1 MKKRTFLFILATILS
16 FSVFSGCSSKNTNT
30 NTNISLSEEE
40 RTTTVDALGLTYTL
54 PEEWTINTMK
64 YTNLMT
70 DSDIFGE
77 VKFVYGTEENL
88 KIISDPE
95 FTGNT
100 EYFTSPIA
108 RIVLVKTGEEGSD
121 FEELKSE
128 YNKTEVVGENCGYT
142 YYVMYDYTG
151 GLGKGD
157 EDDIKEYENRVL
169 ATTKLISSIKFNEFS
184 PEETQ
189 QLAINKE
196 NMITFVS
203 KTLEGEDIGSTIFDE
218 YDLTMVNFWGTYSD
232 INEAAVLTQ
241 LDKEIKNMEGVNFL
255 QVIIDTPS
263 EEAEE
268 LALKIKTENGGEY
281 TSVIPDQRLASW
293 IVNNLEG
300 VPTTIFVD
308 NDAIVVGEPIQGA
321 KTLEEYLSLLN
332 TQLAEIKSQKATKTT
347 ENTEEPT
354 DITNILQ

>member
-1 MKKRTFLFILATILS
+1 MKKTSLLFILVAILS
-16 FSVFSGCSSKNTNT
+16 FSVFAGCSSNNKTI
-30 NTNISLSEEE
+30 NTNISLTEEE
-40 RTTTVDALGLTYTL
+40 RTTTVEELGLTYTI

-64 YTNLMT
+64 YTNLIT

-77 VKFVYGTEENL
+77 VKFVYGTDENL
-88 KIISDPE
+88 KIISDPN
-95 FTGNT
+95 FTGNI
-100 EYFTSPIA
+100 EYYTSSIA

-128 YNKTEVVGENCGYT
+128 YNKIEVVGENCGYT

-151 GLGKGD
+151 GPGKGD
-157 EDDIKEYENRVL
+157 DNIDEYEKRVN
-169 ATTKLISSIKFNEFS
+169 ASTKLISSIKFNEFDAEQS
-184 PEETQ
+184 Q
-189 QLAINKE
+189 QTAINRE

-232 INEAAVLTQ
+232 INEAAILTQ

-281 TSVIPDQRLASW
+281 TSIIPDQRLASW

-332 TQLAEIKSQKATKTT
+332 TQLAEIQAQKATETT
-347 ENTEEPT
+347 ENTEQPT

>member
-1 MKKRTFLFILATILS
+1 MKKSSLLFILATILS
-16 FSVFSGCSSKNTNT
+16 FSIFAGCSSNNTTT
-30 NTNISLSEEE
+30 NTNISLTEEE
-40 RTTTVDALGLTYTL
+40 RTTTVEELGLTYTL

-77 VKFVYGTEENL
+77 VKFVYGTDENL
-88 KIISDPE
+88 KIISDPN
-95 FTGNT
+95 FTGNM
-100 EYFTSPIA
+100 EYYTSPIA

-128 YNKTEVVGENCGYT
+128 YNKIEVVGENCGYT

-151 GLGKGD
+151 GPGKGD
-157 EDDIKEYENRVL
+157 YNIDEYEKRVN
-169 ATTKLISSIKFNEFS
+169 ASTKLISSIKFNEFN
-184 PEETQ
+184 PEQSQ
-189 QLAINKE
+189 QIATNRE

-255 QVIIDTPS
+255 QVVIDTPS

-300 VPTTIFVD
+300 VPTTIFVN

-332 TQLAEIKSQKATKTT
+332 TQLAEIQAQKSTETT
-347 ENTEEPT
+347 ENTEQPT
-354 DITNILQ
+354 DITNVLQ

>member
-1 MKKRTFLFILATILS
+1 MKKLSLLFILATILS
-16 FSVFSGCSSKNTNT
+16 FSIFAGCSSNNTTT
-30 NTNISLSEEE
+30 NTNISLTEEE
-40 RTTTVDALGLTYTL
+40 RTTTVEELGLTYTL

-64 YTNLMT
+64 YTNLIT

-77 VKFVYGTEENL
+77 VKFVYGTDENL
-88 KIISDPE
+88 KIISDPN
-95 FTGNT
+95 FTGNM
-100 EYFTSPIA
+100 EYYTSPIA

-128 YNKTEVVGENCGYT
+128 YNKIEVVGENCGYT

-151 GLGKGD
+151 GPGKGD
-157 EDDIKEYENRVL
+157 DNIDEYEKRVN
-169 ATTKLISSIKFNEFS
+169 ASTKLISSIKFNEFN
-184 PEETQ
+184 PEQSQ
-189 QLAINKE
+189 QIATNRE

-255 QVIIDTPS
+255 QVVIDTPS

-300 VPTTIFVD
+300 VPTTIFVN

-332 TQLAEIKSQKATKTT
+332 TQLAEIQAQKSTETT
-347 ENTEEPT
+347 ENTEQPT
-354 DITNILQ
+354 DITNVLQ